1 MRNFSVDV
9 YTTEHV
15 MNRIS
20 LRWPEE
26 LGEPSDEAVMSALKS
41 GRVAPEHVLERRIL
55 PSRVSIDDVDVF
67 HD

>member
-20 LRWPEE
+20 LRWPED
-26 LGEPSDEAVMSALKS
+26 LGEPTDDAVLSALRS
-41 GRVAPEHVLERRIL
+41 GRVRPDHVLERKIL
-55 PSRVSIDDVDVF
+55 PETVSIDDADVF
-67 HD
+67 LG